1 MEGVFINKLNT
12 DNNTPEVNS
21 AGVKLLAKFGDMEIM
36 EQSFIAGD
44 TVWLSPPTDSNAWE
58 FYFILSG
65 EAELE
70 LDDETCLLRPGDS
83 FTLQGL
89 KRDIIVK
96 SKFDTKIL
104 YFSNTPIYNEKKD
117 FEVYLKALI
126 TQIDSKDHYTARHS
140 MNVMNYALKIY
151 ETMFE
156 SFKDVDNEAKLK
168 DVKDIAVASLFHD
181 VGKCNTPDEILKKKG
196 KLESEEMKV
205 IRHHPVD
212 TGRLLRK
219 YYNNRIAEI
228 AENHHERIDGSGYP
242 FGLSGHE
249 LSTEAKILAVV
260 DAFDAMTTDRGY
272 NNVKS
277 FADAAEELY
286 NLPHLFD
293 HEVASV
299 LKRLVDEGKIAQAR
313 KKNDGQ
319 Q

>member
-1 MEGVFINKLNT
+1 
-12 DNNTPEVNS
+12 
-21 AGVKLLAKFGDMEIM
+21 
-36 EQSFIAGD
+36 
-44 TVWLSPPTDSNAWE
+44 
-58 FYFILSG
+58 
-65 EAELE
+65 
-70 LDDETCLLRPGDS
+70 
-83 FTLQGL
+83 
-89 KRDIIVK
+89 
-96 SKFDTKIL
+96 
-104 YFSNTPIYNEKKD
+104 
-117 FEVYLKALI
+117 
-126 TQIDSKDHYTARHS
+126 
-140 MNVMNYALKIY
+140 MNVMNYAVLISKAMIEPNNNS
-151 ETMFE
+151 ET
-156 SFKDVDNEAKLK
+156 VLK
-168 DVKDIAVASLFHD
+168 DIVVASLFHD

>member
-1 MEGVFINKLNT
+1 MEGVFIQKNQSINF
-12 DNNTPEVNS
+12 DTPDISS
-21 AGVKLLAKFGDMEIM
+21 AGSKLLVKCENVEIM
-36 EQSFIAGD
+36 EHTIIKGA
-44 TVWLSPPTDSNAWE
+44 TVWLSPSEDESAIE
-58 FYFILSG
+58 FFYIHTG
-65 EAELE
+65 RIEIE
-70 LDDETCLLRPGDS
+70 LDTETVNLESGDS
-83 FTLQGL
+83 VTIKSL
-89 KRDIIVK
+89 KRNVM
-96 SKFDTKIL
+96 
-104 YFSNTPIYNEKKD
+104 
-117 FEVYLKALI
+117 LKALTNASMVSVSTKPFYEEVHDFETYLKKLL
-126 TQIDSKDHYTARHS
+126 TQINEKDHYTYQHS
-140 MNVMNYALKIY
+140 MNVMNYAVLISKAMIEPNNNS
-151 ETMFE
+151 ET
-156 SFKDVDNEAKLK
+156 VLK
-168 DVKDIAVASLFHD
+168 DIVIASLFHD
-181 VGKCNTPDEILKKKG
+181 VGKCFTPDEILKKQG